1 MSHVIFVLL
10 LVYEIVND
18 VLMYVFVF
26 VFGNLLEVGLE
37 FLSC

>member
-10 LVYEIVND
+10 LFYEIVND

-26 VFGNLLEVGLE
+26 VFVFGNLLEVG
-37 FLSC
+37 

>member
-10 LVYEIVND
+10 LFYEIVND

-26 VFGNLLEVGLE
+26 VLGNLLEVG
-37 FLSC
+37 

>member
-10 LVYEIVND
+10 LFYEIVND

-26 VFGNLLEVGLE
+26 VFGNLLEVG
-37 FLSC
+37 